1 MSRLSRRVRA
11 ASRQRGYS
19 AGLTVYRPRMMLAR
33 ANACVLPRYLVLPPP
48 TAAAP
53 CLVQTFFAPV
63 EMPAPAPFFV
73 PVEVPAPAPAPAT
86 DERHALREFFTFV
99 FCILILVAFAV
110 LFWG

>member
-1 MSRLSRRVRA
+1 MA
-11 ASRQRGYS
+11 
-19 AGLTVYRPRMMLAR
+19 VYRPRMMLAR

-73 PVEVPAPAPAPAT
+73 PVEVPAPAPFFVPVEVPAPAPAPAT

-110 LFWG
+110 LVWG

>member
-1 MSRLSRRVRA
+1 
-11 ASRQRGYS
+11 
-19 AGLTVYRPRMMLAR
+19 MMLAR

-110 LFWG
+110 LVWG